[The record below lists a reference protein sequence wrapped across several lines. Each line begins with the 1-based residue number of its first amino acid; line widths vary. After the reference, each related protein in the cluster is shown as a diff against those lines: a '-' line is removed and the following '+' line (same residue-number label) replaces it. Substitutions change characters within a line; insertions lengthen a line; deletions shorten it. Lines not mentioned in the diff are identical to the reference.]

1 MNVVIVVFISLFL
14 DSPYRHDINQAIL
27 KLQED
32 RTIKDLHDKWWI
44 TKNIPIIDGVE
55 RNCTKDDNDSDALEI
70 SQIYGVFVVLAVG
83 QGIALFAGVID
94 FLWNV
99 RKISIEQ
106 KVWYTKGITKIIE

>member
-1 MNVVIVVFISLFL
+1 MVIAVFISLFL

-32 RTIKDLHDKWWI
+32 RTIKDLKDKWWI
-44 TKNIPIIDGVE
+44 TNNIPIIDGV
-55 RNCTKDDNDSDALEI
+55 RQNCTKDDDSDALEI

-106 KVWYTKGITKIIE
+106 KVWYTNGITKIIE